1 MKDTVANHL
10 VRYLERRGVRHVFGL
25 CGHTNIAV
33 LSAMANSGIDFI
45 NVRHE
50 QIAAHAADGY
60 ARVTRKA
67 SVLLTH
73 LGPGLTNA
81 ATGVANAALDCTPM
95 VVIAGDVPSHYFGKH
110 PHQEVNLHA
119 DGAQYE
125 IYRPFVK
132 RAWRVDDPQLFPEI
146 IAKAFLLA
154 ESGQPGPV
162 LVDVPMEVFSAEV
175 DSTLFTR
182 LEANTRELRKPSL
195 DIATAREIVTK
206 MAEARSPLLYVGG
219 GIVLADA
226 CEELRALV
234 DHLGIPVAHSLMGK
248 GALPDDHPLLLG
260 MSGFWGT
267 KLVNDSCLAA
277 DWVLGLGTRFK
288 EADCSSWYRD
298 FTFNIPPTR
307 LIHIDIEP
315 SEIGRNFATELGAVA
330 DLKMAL
336 AVLLQV
342 ARESYPAGR
351 KPGAIATRIAEARR
365 DFASSNREM
374 ATSDAFPLMPERI
387 LAEVRAQ
394 LPRDAII
401 TTDVGWNKNGV
412 GQQFPVYSPGSV
424 LTPGGFATMGFG
436 PPAAIGAKIAAPDR
450 VVLSLVGDGGF
461 GQNPSALATAVEQGL
476 AIVWLVMNNNAYG
489 TIAGLQKAAY
499 GLTHGTL
506 FPVANVGWDAQKPN
520 YAEIARAYGCE
531 GERLKS
537 AADLAPALRRAL
549 ASGKPYVLDVP
560 MKNNPTPTTGHWNI
574 LDIYA
579 PDQKLEHAATD

>member
-1 MKDTVANHL
+1 MNNTAAQHL
-10 VRYLERRGVRHVFGL
+10 VRYLEARGVKHVFGL

-33 LSAMANSGIDFI
+33 LSAMADSSIEFI

-60 ARVTRKA
+60 ARVTGKA

-81 ATGVANAALDCTPM
+81 ATGVANAALDCVPM

-110 PHQEVNLHA
+110 PHQEVNLHS

-125 IYRPFVK
+125 IYKPFVK
-132 RAWRVDDPQLFPEI
+132 RAWRVDDPNLLPEI
-146 IAKAFLLA
+146 IDKAFLLA

-162 LVDVPMEVFSAEV
+162 LVDVPMNVFSAPV
-175 DSTLFTR
+175 DEALFKKV
-182 LEANTRELRKPSL
+182 EANTRELRKPSL
-195 DIATAREIVTK
+195 DIATAREIVGNLLR
-206 MAEARSPLLYVGG
+206 ARSPVLYVGG

-226 CEELRALV
+226 SEELRAFV

-267 KLVNDSCLAA
+267 RLVNDACLGA

-298 FTFNIPPTR
+298 YTFNIPPTR
-307 LIHIDIEP
+307 LMHIDIEP
-315 SEIGRNFATELGAVA
+315 SEIGRNFTTEIGAVA
-330 DLKMAL
+330 DLKQAL
-336 AVLLQV
+336 RVLLEV
-342 ARESYPAGR
+342 ARELQPAKRPLGEVAR
-351 KPGAIATRIAEARR
+351 GIAKFRAEFIERNLA
-365 DFASSNREM
+365 M
-374 ATSDAFPLMPERI
+374 QTSEAFPLMPERI

-394 LPRDAII
+394 LPRNAII

-412 GQQFPVYSPGSV
+412 GQQFPVYTPGSV

-450 VVLSLVGDGGF
+450 VVVSLVGDGGF
-461 GQNPSALATAVEQGL
+461 GQNPAALATAVEHRL
-476 AIVWLVMNNNAYG
+476 HIIWLVMNNNAFG

-506 FPVANVGWDAQKPN
+506 FPSSEGGWSDQKPN
-520 YAEIARAYGCE
+520 YAEIARAYGCDA
-531 GERLKS
+531 ERLSS
-537 AADLAPALRRAL
+537 AAELAPALRRAL
-549 ASGKPYVLDVP
+549 ASGKPYLLDVP

-579 PDQKLEHAATD
+579 PEKKLEHAATD

>member
-1 MKDTVANHL
+1 MRDTVANQL
-10 VRYLERRGVRHVFGL
+10 VRHLEQRGVRHVFGL
-25 CGHTNIAV
+25 CGHTNIAM
-33 LSAMANSGIDFI
+33 LSAMAGSGIEFV

-50 QIAAHAADGY
+50 QVAAHAADGY

-67 SVLLTH
+67 SVVLTH

-81 ATGVANAALDCTPM
+81 ATGVANAALDCIPM

-119 DGAQYE
+119 DGAQFE

-132 RAWRVDDPQLFPEI
+132 RAWRVDDPNLFPEI
-146 IAKAFLLA
+146 VDKAFRLA

-162 LVDVPMEVFSAEV
+162 LIDVPMDVFSAEI
-175 DSTLFTR
+175 DPGLFAR
-182 LEANTRELRKPSL
+182 LESNTRELRKPSL
-195 DIATAREIVTK
+195 DLATAREIVTRL
-206 MAEARSPLLYVGG
+206 AQARQPLFYVGG

-267 KLVNDSCLAA
+267 KLVNDTCLAA
-277 DWVLGLGTRFK
+277 DWVVGLGTRFK

-298 FTFNIPPTR
+298 YTFNIPPTR
-307 LIHIDIEP
+307 LIHIDVEP
-315 SEIGRNFATELGAVA
+315 GEIGRNFPVELGAVA
-330 DLKMAL
+330 DLKQAL
-336 AVLLQV
+336 TMLTQV
-342 ARESYPAGR
+342 AREMYPAGR
-351 KPGAIATRIAEARR
+351 RPGPIASRITDARR
-365 DFASSNREM
+365 SFQSSNEAM

-412 GQQFPVYSPGSV
+412 GQQFPVYTPGSV

-461 GQNPSALATAVEQGL
+461 GQNPSALATAAERGL

-489 TIAGLQKAAY
+489 TIAGLQQAAF

-506 FPVANVGWDAQKPN
+506 FPTETMGWQAQKPD
-520 YAEIARAYGCE
+520 YAQIARAYGCE
-531 GERLKS
+531 GERLRS